1 MKRIILPTLITLL
14 SASLVLI
21 KVNGETSAEVE
32 AFSISLN
39 VKDIATSKTFY
50 EKLGFTAI
58 QGQGG
63 IEQRWMIMQNG
74 KAKIGL
80 FQGFFPQNTITINP
94 NDARD
99 MYMIANSKGLKATF
113 SSGMDKDSGPAS
125 FALLDPDGNSILIDQ
140 HR

>member
-1 MKRIILPTLITLL
+1 MKRVILPTLITLL
-14 SASLVLI
+14 SASLMFTNTKHEI
-21 KVNGETSAEVE
+21 PSEVE

-39 VKDIATSKTFY
+39 VKDIAASKAFY
-50 EKLGFTAI
+50 EKLGFSALE
-58 QGQGG
+58 GQGG
-63 IEQRWMIMQNG
+63 IEQKWMIMQNG

-94 NDARD
+94 KDARS
-99 MYMIANSKGLKATF
+99 MFKKATDSGLAAAF
-113 SSGMDKDSGPAS
+113 SSGMDKDAGPAS